1 MKKLW
6 IVGVTVL
13 LLTVSAQTALASTG
27 MGGRAMGMGGAF
39 TAVADDGT
47 AAYWNPAGLTQIRF
61 GLTPTL
67 GALGEWDEFSKLRD
81 KLEKLEKV
89 GSFTDLENLEIK
101 KLEMMVNLG
110 AGINFSHFAVNLF
123 FDPNIHSGGLNR
135 KNGDLEGNVPL
146 VVSLS
151 IAREFTDLL
160 GVGVNLKGVAL
171 GRGVADY
178 KIEDV
183 MLDIEGLKV
192 PLKAP
197 NGEVK
202 YGTGMGYLLD
212 VGGLFKVSDRVRVG
226 AVLRNIPLGGIKLE
240 GKRSNTNTEDLQ
252 NKLKDY
258 ITDAEDD
265 VEEAQKR
272 LEQEIEKGYTNVLLT
287 TEDYTETYKP
297 PTILAV
303 GGALKLPVTGTLI
316 AADYEIAFSSKEE
329 NSFHLGV
336 EQPILGVIFL
346 RVGGYT
352 ADDDVRFTAG
362 VGGKLGPL
370 LLDLAA
376 VQGEDSVGAFLTGGF
391 RF

>member
-6 IVGVTVL
+6 IVGATIL

-47 AAYWNPAGLTQIRF
+47 AAYWNPAGLTQVRF

-67 GALGEWDEFSKLRD
+67 GALGEWGEFSKLQD
-81 KLEKLEKV
+81 KMREFEKV
-89 GSFTDLENLEIK
+89 GSFTELKNLEIGK
-101 KLEMMVNLG
+101 VEMMVNLG

-123 FDPNIHSGGLNR
+123 FDPNIYSRGLNE
-135 KNGDLEGNVPL
+135 KNGELEGNVPM
-146 VVSLS
+146 VASFS
-151 IAREFTDLL
+151 AAWEFTDLL
-160 GVGVNLKGVAL
+160 GVGVNFKGVAL
-171 GRGVADY
+171 GRGFADY

-212 VGGLFKVSDRVRVG
+212 VGGLFKVSDRVRAG

-240 GKRSNTNTEDLQ
+240 GKRSSTDTKFLQ
-252 NKLKDY
+252 NKLEEY
-258 ITDAEDD
+258 IKEGNNPD
-265 VEEAQKR
+265 EAVKR
-272 LEQEIEKGYTNVLLT
+272 LEKEIDQGQVDVLLT
-287 TEDYTETYKP
+287 TDEDYTETYEP
-297 PTILAV
+297 PTILVV

-316 AADYEIAFSSKEE
+316 AADYEVPISGRAE

-336 EQPILGVIFL
+336 EQPVLGVIFL

-352 ADDDVRFTAG
+352 ADGDVRFTAG
-362 VGGKLGPL
+362 IGGKLGSV